1 LPVRAAVAFVLGG
14 AAFGARPAAGLT
26 QQISGAELRRA
37 SAVKQR
43 HEQTLM
49 ALPGVTG
56 VGVGTSRRRPGH
68 AAILVYLGRRLSP
81 EEGRRFPQSLE
92 GVEVELVEGGPF
104 QALGEGNVVFSK
116 LALPRCP
123 PTEGPEAR
131 VIRTRAAWR
140 AFLAEAGLKDRHPR
154 PDFRRSTVVIVSA
167 GRRSTGGY
175 AVEIE
180 RIVAAPGSKPAAKVH
195 YRIVAPAPGAPVPE
209 APCTGVEIPKKFQA
223 VMFEP
228 PLPVRV
234 R

>member
-1 LPVRAAVAFVLGG
+1 M
-14 AAFGARPAAGLT
+14 
-26 QQISGAELRRA
+26 
-37 SAVKQR
+37 SAVKER
-43 HEQTLM
+43 HEHALM

-56 VGVGTSRRRPGH
+56 VGVGASRRRPGQ

-104 QALGEGNVVFSK
+104 QALREGNVAFWK

-140 AFLAEAGLKDRHPR
+140 AFLAEAGLKDPHPK

-167 GRRSTGGY
+167 GRRLTGGW
-175 AVEIE
+175 AVEVE
-180 RIVAAPGSKPAAKVH
+180 RIVEAPGLDLAKVY

-209 APCTGVEIPKKFQA
+209 AVGDPCTGVEIPKKFQT